1 MIITKLSNHSDKKAL
16 LAKIG
21 ATKEGSSIMIDKMQV
36 HFFYIKDLR
45 TPAANILKQ
54 DALSIGAE
62 LAVEK
67 DTILCKSDTVDAL
80 LIANEKQLKI
90 LSKKELSQPFGL
102 KVLAQTIKEHIDTK
116 VDEPKIMGVLNI
128 NDDSFF
134 HSSRV
139 NEKNQSIMIE
149 KMIEEGADIIDIGAV
164 SSRPGAAQVSEEEEF
179 KRVKQIIDIIYLG
192 RYREKVKFSLDSYAL
207 KPLEY
212 ALDKGFSI
220 VNDITGL
227 NSDKVC
233 SLVATYQATVVL
245 MHMQGTP
252 QTMQINPHYENLIA
266 EVDGFFTE
274 RLKKAESFGIKDV
287 ILDIG
292 LGFGKSLEHNLL
304 LLKHL
309 GHFRHFHKELLVGA
323 SRKSMIDMIL
333 PTPVDERLP
342 ATLALHLKAIEE
354 GASII
359 RVHDV
364 KAHQQALSVQ
374 KALKGMTI

>member
-1 MIITKLSNHSDKKAL
+1 MMITKLSSRSDKKAL
-16 LAKIG
+16 LEKVG
-21 ATKEGSSIMIDKMQV
+21 STSEGTSIMIDKMQV

-67 DTILCKSDTVDAL
+67 DTILCRDETVNAL
-80 LIANEKQLKI
+80 LIVNDKQLRI
-90 LSKKELSQPFGL
+90 LAKKELAQPFGL
-102 KVLAQTIKEHIDTK
+102 KTLARTIKEHMYREVYK
-116 VDEPKIMGVLNI
+116 PKIMGVLNI

-164 SSRPGAAQVSEEEEF
+164 SSRPGSQSVSEEEEF
-179 KRVKQIIDIIYLG
+179 RRVKQIIDVIYLG
-192 RYREKVKFSLDSYAL
+192 RYADKVKFSLDSYAL

-212 ALDKGFSI
+212 ALDKGFTI

-227 NSDKVC
+227 SSDKVC
-233 SLVATYQATVVL
+233 SLAATYQATVVL
-245 MHMQGTP
+245 MHMKGTP
-252 QTMQINPHYENLIA
+252 QTMQLNPHYDNLIA
-266 EVDGFFTE
+266 EVDSFFTE
-274 RLKKAESFGIKDV
+274 RLQKAESFGIKDV

-309 GHFRHFHKELLVGA
+309 GHFSHFNKELLVGA

-333 PTPVDERLP
+333 PTPVNERLP
-342 ATLALHLKAIEE
+342 ATLAIHLKAIEE
-354 GASII
+354 GASIL

-364 KAHQQALSVQ
+364 KAHKQALSIHT
-374 KALKGMTI
+374 ALQETL

>member
-1 MIITKLSNHSDKKAL
+1 MIITKLSNQSDKKAL
-16 LAKIG
+16 LEKVG
-21 ATKEGSSIMIDKMQV
+21 STKEGISIMIEKMQT

-54 DALSIGAE
+54 DALSIGAD

-67 DTILCKSDTVDAL
+67 DTILCKNETVNAL
-80 LIANEKQLKI
+80 LIANDKQLRI
-90 LSKKELSQPFGL
+90 LAKKELAQPFGL
-102 KVLAQTIKEHIDTK
+102 KVLAKTLKEHLSKK
-116 VDEPKIMGVLNI
+116 VYEPKIMGVLNI
-128 NDDSFF
+128 NEDSFF

-139 NEKNQSIMIE
+139 SEKNQSIMIE

-164 SSRPGAAQVSEEEEF
+164 SSRPGAASVSEEEEF
-179 KRVKQIIDIIYLG
+179 KRVKQIIDVIYLG
-192 RYREKVKFSLDSYAL
+192 RYTDKVQFSLDSYAL
-207 KPLEY
+207 QPLEY

-227 NSDKVC
+227 SSDKVC
-233 SLVATYQATVVL
+233 SLVATYKATVVL

-252 QTMQINPHYENLIA
+252 QTMQKNPHYENLIA
-266 EVDGFFTE
+266 EVDSFFKE
-274 RLKKAESFGIKDV
+274 RLEKAESFGIKDV

-292 LGFGKSLEHNLL
+292 LGFGKSLEQNLS

-309 GHFRHFHKELLVGA
+309 GHFKHFNRELLIGA

-333 PTPVDERLP
+333 PTPVEERLP
-342 ATLALHLKAIEE
+342 ATLALHLKALEE
-354 GASII
+354 GASIL

-364 KAHQQALSVQ
+364 KAHKQALSIH
-374 KALKGMTI
+374 KALQGVTV

>member
-1 MIITKLSNHSDKKAL
+1 MIITKLSSQSDKKAL
-16 LAKIG
+16 LEKVG
-21 ATKEGSSIMIDKMQV
+21 STKEGKFIMMEKMQM

-67 DTILCKSDTVDAL
+67 DTILCRDEYVDAL
-80 LIANEKQLKI
+80 LIATDKQLRI
-90 LSKKELSQPFGL
+90 LSKKELAQPFGL
-102 KVLAQTIKEHIDTK
+102 KTLALAIKEHLHLK
-116 VDEPKIMGVLNI
+116 SFEPKIMAVLNA
-128 NDDSFF
+128 NEDSFF
-134 HSSRV
+134 QESRV
-139 NEKNQSIMIE
+139 NEKNYAIMIE

-164 SSRPGAAQVSEEEEF
+164 SSRPGAKSVSEEEEF
-179 KRVKQIIDIIYLG
+179 RRVKQIVDVIYLG
-192 RYREKVKFSLDSYAL
+192 RYMDKVKFSLDSYAIS
-207 KPLEY
+207 PLAY

-227 NSDKVC
+227 TSDKVC
-233 SLVATYQATVVL
+233 QLAASYKATVVL

-252 QTMQINPHYENLIA
+252 QTMQINPHYDNVIA
-266 EVDGFFTE
+266 EVDSFFAK
-274 RLKKAESFGIKDV
+274 RLQKAEDFGIKDV

-309 GHFRHFHKELLVGA
+309 GHFRHFQKELLVGA

-333 PTPVDERLP
+333 PTAVEQRLP
-342 ATLALHLKAIEE
+342 ATLAIHLKAIEE
-354 GASII
+354 GASIL

-364 KAHQQALSVQ
+364 KAHKQALSIHH
-374 KALKGMTI
+374 ALEGVCI

>member
-1 MIITKLSNHSDKKAL
+1 MIVTKLSSSSDKYRL
-16 LAKIG
+16 LSKIG
-21 ATKEGSSIMIDKMQV
+21 ATKEGSAIMIEKMGV
-36 HFFYIKDLR
+36 DFFYIKDLK

-67 DTILCKSDTVDAL
+67 DTILCKESLVDAL
-80 LIANEKQLKI
+80 LIANEKQLRI
-90 LSKKELSQPFGL
+90 LAKKELAQPFGL
-102 KVLAQTIKEHIDTK
+102 KEVAKAIKSHLRTK
-116 VDEPKIMGVLNI
+116 EFTPKIMGVLNI
-128 NDDSFF
+128 NDDSFY
-134 HSSRV
+134 HDSRT
-139 NEKNQSIMIE
+139 NEKNATFMIE

-164 SSRPGAAQVSEEEEF
+164 SSRPGAAAVSEEEEF
-179 KRVKQIIDIIYLG
+179 RRVKQIVDGIYVANYHD
-192 RYREKVKFSLDSYAL
+192 RVKFSLDSYAL

-227 NSDKVC
+227 SSQKV
-233 SLVATYQATVVL
+233 SQLAATYQATVVI

-252 QTMQINPHYENLIA
+252 QTMQINPHYNNLID
-266 EVDGFFTE
+266 EIDSFFKE
-274 RLKKAESFGIKDV
+274 RLEKAEYFGIKEV
-287 ILDIG
+287 ILDVGI
-292 LGFGKSLEHNLL
+292 GFGKTLEHNLM

-309 GHFRHFHKELLVGA
+309 GHFKHFGKELLVGA
-323 SRKSMIDMIL
+323 SRKSLIDMIE

-354 GASII
+354 GASIV

-364 KAHQQALSVQ
+364 KAHFQALSIYH
-374 KALKGMTI
+374 ALKGVTI

>member
-1 MIITKLSNHSDKKAL
+1 MIITKLSHTSDKKAL
-16 LAKIG
+16 LKKVG
-21 ATKEGSSIMIDKMQV
+21 STKEGISIMIDKMQL
-36 HFFYIKDLR
+36 HFFHIKDLR

-67 DTILCKSDTVDAL
+67 DTILCRDETVDAL
-80 LIANEKQLKI
+80 LIANDKQLHI
-90 LSKKELSQPFGL
+90 LAKKELAQPFGL
-102 KVLAQTIKEHIDTK
+102 KTLARTIKEHMHTQ
-116 VDEPKIMGVLNI
+116 VHEPKIMGVLNI

-164 SSRPGAAQVSEEEEF
+164 SSRPGAKRVSEEEEF
-179 KRVKQIIDIIYLG
+179 KRVKQIIDVIYLG
-192 RYREKVKFSLDSYAL
+192 RYADKVKFSLDSYAL

-227 NSDKVC
+227 SSDKVC
-233 SLVATYQATVVL
+233 SLAASYKATVVL

-252 QTMQINPHYENLIA
+252 QTMQSNPHYENLIA
-266 EVDGFFTE
+266 EVDSFFAE
-274 RLKKAESFGIKDV
+274 RLQKAERFGIKDV

-309 GHFRHFHKELLVGA
+309 GHFRHFKKELLVGA

-333 PTPVDERLP
+333 STPVEERLP
-342 ATLALHLKAIEE
+342 ATLAIHLKAIEE
-354 GASII
+354 GASIL

-364 KAHQQALSVQ
+364 KSHKQALSIHN
-374 KALKGMTI
+374 ALQGVTI

>member
-1 MIITKLSNHSDKKAL
+1 MIITKLSNQSDKKIL
-16 LAKIG
+16 LEKVG
-21 ATKEGSSIMIDKMQV
+21 STKEGSSIMIDKMQT

-67 DTILCKSDTVDAL
+67 DTILCKDDTVDAL
-80 LIANEKQLKI
+80 LIANDKQLKV
-90 LSKKELSQPFGL
+90 LAKKELAQPFGL
-102 KVLAQTIKEHIDTK
+102 KILAKTIKEHIKTK
-116 VDEPKIMGVLNI
+116 EHEPKIMGVLNI

-164 SSRPGAAQVSEEEEF
+164 SSRPGAESVSEEEEF
-179 KRVKQIIDIIYLG
+179 HRLKQIIDVIYLG
-192 RYREKVKFSLDSYAL
+192 KYTDKVAFSLDSYAL

-227 NSDKVC
+227 SSDKVC
-233 SLVATYQATVVL
+233 SLAASYQARVVL

-252 QTMQINPHYENLIA
+252 QTMQVNPHYEHLIA
-266 EVDGFFTE
+266 EVDSFFTE
-274 RLKKAESFGIKDV
+274 RLQKAESFGIKDV

-309 GHFRHFHKELLVGA
+309 GHFKHFQKELLVGA

-342 ATLALHLKAIEE
+342 ATLALHLKAIDE
-354 GASII
+354 GASIL

-374 KALKGMTI
+374 RALQGVTI